1 MRGKGEA
8 GVGNRLEALKRSK
21 WGEGVKPSWT
31 QSPVSIASPYFV
43 LDELIC
49 VVPLADEG
57 SEGGIHR
64 PIPYFTSS
72 PPFRCIAPGLG

>member
-49 VVPLADEG
+49 VVPLAGEG
-57 SEGGIHR
+57 SEGGSTDPF
-64 PIPYFTSS
+64 PIS
-72 PPFRCIAPGLG
+72 PLPLPFAASPLA